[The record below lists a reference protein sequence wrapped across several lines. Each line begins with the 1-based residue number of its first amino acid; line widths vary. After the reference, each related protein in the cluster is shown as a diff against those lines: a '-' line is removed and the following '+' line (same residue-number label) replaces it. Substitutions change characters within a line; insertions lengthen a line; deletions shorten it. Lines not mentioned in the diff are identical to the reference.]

1 LGAPLTLLG
10 VDERENGRPSAREA
24 ALARAARAK
33 RWIAGGA
40 VALTGVFSAVAAN
53 ALPASHSAKPKPTP
67 SAPAQPAVDDGAD
80 QQQATPIAPPPEA
93 PQPSSSAGGGAV
105 SGGS

>member
-1 LGAPLTLLG
+1 M
-10 VDERENGRPSAREA
+10 
-24 ALARAARAK
+24 ARAARAK

-67 SAPAQPAVDDGAD
+67 AAPVAPATDDSAD
-80 QQQATPIAPPPEA
+80 QQAIPIAPPRQA
-93 PQPSSSAGGGAV
+93 PQASSSASGGAV